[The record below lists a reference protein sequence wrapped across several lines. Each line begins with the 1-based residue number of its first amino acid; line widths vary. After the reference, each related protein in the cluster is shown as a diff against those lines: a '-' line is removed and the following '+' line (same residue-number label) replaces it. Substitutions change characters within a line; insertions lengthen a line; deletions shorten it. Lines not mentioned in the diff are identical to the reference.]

1 MKIGNSADKPVNGAA
16 GTSANDGV
24 SAAASRPAGKSDGDA
39 DDINVQASAKV
50 SLSTVAND
58 MAHGSAGSFDAAK
71 VDSMKAAIANGTFKV
86 NAEAIADKLIS
97 NARELLT
104 PRQS

>member
-1 MKIGNSADKPVNGAA
+1 MKIGNSADKPVNGTA
-16 GTSANDGV
+16 GTSASDGIG
-24 SAAASRPAGKSDGDA
+24 AAASRPAGKTGA
-39 DDINVQASAKV
+39 DDVNVQASAKV

>member
-1 MKIGNSADKPVNGAA
+1 MKIGNSADKPVNG
-16 GTSANDGV
+16 TSGASPSESVGM
-24 SAAASRPAGKSDGDA
+24 AASRPAGKTSA
-39 DDINVQASAKV
+39 DDLNVQASAKV
-50 SLSTVAND
+50 SLSPMADD

-71 VDSMKAAIANGTFKV
+71 VASVKNAIANGTFKV
-86 NAEAIADKLIS
+86 NAEAIADKLIA